1 MTHATS
7 FPEPIN
13 FPLFAVPDEN
23 GELDFPTLEASVR
36 QAIRIILST
45 RPGERLMRPDFGAG
59 LQNFLHEPN
68 NIVTRRRI
76 RDLIVDALQR
86 WENRILLDRVDI
98 TEVPDAPGEIRIEI
112 LYRIRRTGA
121 AQRMGLAVALQ

>member
-1 MTHATS
+1 MTHANS

-76 RDLIVDALQR
+76 RDLIVDTLQR